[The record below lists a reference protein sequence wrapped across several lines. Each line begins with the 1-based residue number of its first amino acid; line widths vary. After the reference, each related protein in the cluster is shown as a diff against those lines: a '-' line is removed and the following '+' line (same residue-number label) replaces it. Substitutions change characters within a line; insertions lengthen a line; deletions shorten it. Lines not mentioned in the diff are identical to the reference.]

1 MKRATRRATIATA
14 LAIAILGGQHRY
26 VLARQAR
33 AKAQYE
39 AHRAQIDADLAAFQD
54 AFDVWRQES
63 AAGLLRG
70 GPSSALP
77 PPPPWPF
84 PPPPPVV

>member
-39 AHRAQIDADLAAFQD
+39 AHRAQIDADLT
-54 AFDVWRQES
+54 RS
-63 AAGLLRG
+63 TAGGRN
-70 GPSSALP
+70 P
-77 PPPPWPF
+77 PPGSFGEAPAARCRRPRPWPF